1 MSRASLSIVLSIV
14 SWVFLLSLPATAQT
28 RPEKWEYKVT
38 RGCFNESDLNKRG
51 DEGWELINITFDS
64 NGNCRDSYFKR
75 PKREFFD
82 PPLTSAPPAA
92 PPNCNLT
99 PAQAPVIRGIRLGM
113 STDELL
119 ALFPRSKEQSDTIK
133 ALSNA
138 EAAYGQVD
146 LGFSLNTYPENK
158 AMFSN
163 NIRSYGITL
172 LDGRVASFYVY
183 YNFPVQNDRS
193 PNWTYKTWIPKLSET
208 YNLPK
213 PEDWAGPNANDA
225 SITCQGFRMK
235 VNAGRSS
242 ASIGIID
249 LPSYDEQIKQRRE
262 AASERLRSEF
272 KP

>member
-51 DEGWELINITFDS
+51 DEGWELISISFDS

-75 PKREFFD
+75 PKSEFFD
-82 PPLTSAPPAA
+82 PPRTSAPPPA
-92 PPNCNLT
+92 PPKCNLT
-99 PAQAPVIRGIRLGM
+99 PAQAPIIRGIRLGM
-113 STDELL
+113 STDDLL
-119 ALFPRSKEQSDTIK
+119 ALFPRSREQSDTIK

-138 EAAYGQVD
+138 EAKYGVV
-146 LGFSLNTYPENK
+146 SLYFGLDKYPENK

-163 NIRSYGITL
+163 NINYYQITL
-172 LDGRVASFYVY
+172 FDDRVASFVAN
-183 YNFPVQNDRS
+183 YNFKTQENRS
-193 PNWTYKTWIPKLSET
+193 HDWKYMTWIPKLSET

-213 PEDWAGPNANDA
+213 PEDWSGVGGNGV
-225 SITCQGFRMK
+225 SITCQGFRML
-235 VNAGRSS
+235 VDASGNS
-242 ASIGIID
+242 ASISIIGPPYED
-249 LPSYDEQIKQRRE
+249 QIKQRRE